1 MSRRAKVVLGT
12 LATRKLSESNQK
24 KADVSG
30 IPLLAPYHPHT
41 INADLVVS
49 NLKKMVSKKVWRQSH
64 DRAFRIRNILLLFN
78 VLVSLCLLI
87 SAYELEWDADAE
99 IRVEKKTAVLLK
111 TCISCLTIVQLGQTI
126 EYYILLIKKKANFDG
141 QNEIDAAGKWVI
153 FSRTSFQL
161 RFWTEILVLIPHP
174 PPFLPHPYDKIGLLM
189 FLRLYIGLKVLR
201 DYSLIYKNRK
211 RIAKLAGY
219 EPSIE
224 PGFNTYLS
232 VKSYY
237 NTHPVIS
244 FITVLLILSLTMGY
258 CIHVL
263 ERETQPEAFDLEHSL
278 YTALAMMLIGW
289 PTDPNGFHSTQVY
302 AATILAYILSTVGLS
317 VVTLLMSYV
326 LDVVFAP
333 TSLQKAAV
341 NWAKY
346 SRVKRKSKN
355 ASATL
360 IQLVYRYY
368 RKKKRGKINKV
379 KEEAYKSELKDMVR
393 KCKTLRWKKFK
404 REQVAASRPL
414 MKAGAL
420 LTTQTYE
427 ILRLQDR
434 KYIETMINESLTD
447 VKQEILNEVA
457 KLFKKAIKKM
467 GDKEK
472 KDGGDLIQLS

>member
-1 MSRRAKVVLGT
+1 
-12 LATRKLSESNQK
+12 
-24 KADVSG
+24 
-30 IPLLAPYHPHT
+30 
-41 INADLVVS
+41 
-49 NLKKMVSKKVWRQSH
+49 
-64 DRAFRIRNILLLFN
+64 
-78 VLVSLCLLI
+78 
-87 SAYELEWDADAE
+87 
-99 IRVEKKTAVLLK
+99 
-111 TCISCLTIVQLGQTI
+111 
-126 EYYILLIKKKANFDG
+126 
-141 QNEIDAAGKWVI
+141 
-153 FSRTSFQL
+153 
-161 RFWTEILVLIPHP
+161 
-174 PPFLPHPYDKIGLLM
+174 
-189 FLRLYIGLKVLR
+189 
-201 DYSLIYKNRK
+201 
-211 RIAKLAGY
+211 
-219 EPSIE
+219 
-224 PGFNTYLS
+224 
-232 VKSYY
+232 
-237 NTHPVIS
+237 
-244 FITVLLILSLTMGY
+244 
-258 CIHVL
+258 
-263 ERETQPEAFDLEHSL
+263 
-278 YTALAMMLIGW
+278 MMLIGW